1 MRYTWTRPRGGWSA
15 EAGAAVRGV
24 LPRDAVVRD
33 AVPPGWL
40 AVLPIFLLSGVLA
53 VLQLAVTLFALAL
66 YDTVLL
72 ARSGSALALSS
83 LGVAAA
89 LGAFV
94 VLDVVRARVVCR
106 TGLAIVAS
114 VDRRVLPAGRAAD
127 PARDCAA
134 LSDLERLARFAAGPG
149 PGAISEA
156 VWLPASVVAVACLH
170 PILGAFM
177 VAALGLMAAL
187 AAASQ
192 TATQRSARM
201 LGRAFRTRLDRIRRP
216 DAGGPTRTH
225 ASQSLYRLKHAAAR
239 RPIVLFALA
248 KALRLALQAG
258 ALAVGAWLV
267 IAGLLSPGAL
277 IAATI
282 VMSRAFAAMDAVAS
296 HWRALNAA
304 RRSYGRIAARLHAPE
319 TGQPFAPAEKSDLE
333 LVDARERRPQSIGPC
348 RRERL
353 EIGIVQADPRFAS
366 DVEAVAFVK
375 QDVDRHAHRQV
386 RTQR

>member
-66 YDTVLL
+66 YDTVLP

-94 VLDVVRARVVCR
+94 VLDIVRARVVCR

-127 PARDCAA
+127 PARDCAT
-134 LSDLERLARFAAGPG
+134 LSDIERLARFAAGPA

-156 VWLPASVVAVACLH
+156 VWLPASVVAVGCLH
-170 PILGAFM
+170 PVLGAFM
-177 VAALGLMAAL
+177 VAALGLIAVL
-187 AAASQ
+187 AAASE
-192 TATQRSARM
+192 TARQRSARV
-201 LGRAFRTRLDRIRRP
+201 LGRAFRTRLDRMRQP
-216 DAGGPTRTH
+216 GAGGRAATH
-225 ASQSLYRLKHAAAR
+225 APPSLYRLKEVAAR
-239 RPIVLFALA
+239 RPIVVLALA

-267 IAGLLSPGAL
+267 IAGLMSPGAL
-277 IAATI
+277 IAASI
-282 VMSRAFAAMDAVAS
+282 IMSRTFAAMEAVAS

-304 RRSYGRIAARLHAPE
+304 RRSYGRIAARLDADE
-319 TGQPFAPAEKSDLE
+319 TERPLAATNRSDLE
-333 LVDARERRPQSIGPC
+333 LVDARERRPQGIGPG

-353 EIGIVQADPRFAS
+353 EIGIVQADPRFAAN
-366 DVEAVAFVK
+366 VEAVAFVK